1 MPVAAMSQLSALAL
15 SEVSAAFTHA
25 GLEDAR
31 DMQSLTEVL
40 VLVRT
45 RLRSCSDSGTLQAQ
59 QQSLQRCLLPLVQWL
74 IQEPDVANLT
84 QQQKTDLVWNLY
96 TATVSRTVLADKF
109 PMICSSEE
117 VWNSTVSGLFV
128 TGDTML
134 SMDQQRH
141 WVLRYLDVLL
151 MLMGLVGFCLDRFL
165 LSDRGRVYVV
175 VGSTIVFGLG
185 ALLWYHP
192 IFERYP
198 LSVSTPTI
206 ASLLPPRV
214 RPSVELQPPA
224 VTPDVPPATAPPLP
238 GLHGGADAF
247 AVHSSS
253 LEALHDGASVILNG
267 AGPTALLSGQ
277 RGWVSSRGVD
287 GYGVVLQNGMRL
299 NAVPLEAL
307 TMVPQSEQLQAMGG
321 LPQGESAAAAVPS
334 SSNVYVPFAGVSEEK
349 VKQQSARL
357 KQSLE
362 KAYALQSTVASWAVL
377 FWQAVKNEADLV
389 GLAPAVKGALTGHGY
404 VGDSTIGPPRYE
416 ELKKQLGEL
425 ESFAG
430 PQHGSGGALLRNHV
444 ELQVSDPEQMAWHL
458 KLPADLQRAGPE
470 LYRNIRAEGVGSVRQ
485 WVNEQHAGLEAKS
498 STQFQDLF
506 TAATIIDF
514 ELAGCRSE
522 SELMAKLATSDTLE
536 IHLRKLGA
544 FIYYRRT
551 KDKTGANRM
560 LGIRAPGSGTD
571 IAPKWMLDDANIH
584 SKTEYQRLERGQ
596 KFNRL
601 EQPNYAGGGGRG
613 DGKTKKGGGKGGG
626 RGKPQR
632 KGAPTPQG

>member
-1 MPVAAMSQLSALAL
+1 MSQLSALAL

-40 VLVRT
+40 VLVRA
-45 RLRSCSDSGTLQAQ
+45 RLRGCSDSGSLQVQ

-84 QQQKTDLVWNLY
+84 QQQNTDLVWNLY
-96 TATVSRTVLADKF
+96 KF

-117 VWNSTVSGLFV
+117 VWNNTVSGLFV
-128 TGDTML
+128 TGGTVL
-134 SMDQQRH
+134 AMDQQRH

-165 LSDRGRVYVV
+165 LSDCGRVYVV
-175 VGSTIVFGLG
+175 VGSTIIFGLG
-185 ALLWYHP
+185 ALLWYHH

-198 LSVSTPTI
+198 LSVSTPTT

-224 VTPDVPPATAPPLP
+224 VTPPATAPPLP

-277 RGWVSSRGVD
+277 RGWASSRGVD

-307 TMVPQSEQLQAMGG
+307 TKVPQSEQLQAMGG
-321 LPQGESAAAAVPS
+321 LSQGEGVAAAVPS
-334 SSNVYVPFAGVSEEK
+334 SSNVYVPFAGVDEEK

-362 KAYALQSTVASWAVL
+362 KAYALQSTVALWAVL
-377 FWQAVKNEADLV
+377 FGQAVKNEPDLV
-389 GLAPAVKGALTGHGY
+389 GLAPAVKGVLTGHGY
-404 VGDSTIGPPRYE
+404 VGDSTIGPPRYK
-416 ELKKQLGEL
+416 ELKKQLGE
-425 ESFAG
+425 
-430 PQHGSGGALLRNHV
+430 
-444 ELQVSDPEQMAWHL
+444 
-458 KLPADLQRAGPE
+458 RATT
-470 LYRNIRAEGVGSVRQ
+470 
-485 WVNEQHAGLEAKS
+485 W
-498 STQFQDLF
+498 
-506 TAATIIDF
+506 
-514 ELAGCRSE
+514 
-522 SELMAKLATSDTLE
+522 
-536 IHLRKLGA
+536 
-544 FIYYRRT
+544 
-551 KDKTGANRM
+551 
-560 LGIRAPGSGTD
+560 
-571 IAPKWMLDDANIH
+571 
-584 SKTEYQRLERGQ
+584 
-596 KFNRL
+596 
-601 EQPNYAGGGGRG
+601 
-613 DGKTKKGGGKGGG
+613 
-626 RGKPQR
+626 
-632 KGAPTPQG
+632 